1 MTRAAIWIGVLGILG
16 ASAAEYHVS
25 PQGRDDGTGAAE
37 APFRT
42 IGQAAALLEPGDTCV
57 IHAGTYRETVTLPRS
72 GEPGRPIRLVGQ
84 GKVIISALEPFTPE
98 WKAENGVWTAAVDP
112 VPTQL
117 FFAGQMAR
125 EAHTPNGEFPDLLDH
140 PCFRAEADTGYEG
153 ITCKQLPEGDYTG
166 GYVMIWRGGAWTN
179 ATVRIKDYVPGQSL
193 AFDPPFEAHSDKYHQ
208 GDAFKPHAGNRF
220 FLLGCRAALDIPG
233 EWLAEEGRVLFVP
246 PPDKQ
251 PGELAFEVKAR
262 DETLVLR
269 ERSHVEVSGLCLQG
283 GVFDMNGASDCR
295 LERVESTFSNHFG
308 RTARKLP
315 PYPVNQIAG
324 DRNVLEHCLIAYAA
338 GSGLVVTGEGNRI
351 LNSVFHDLG
360 YMGTYDPALKVDRSK
375 GTVIER
381 CSLYRAG
388 RGLIQHH
395 GAEAMRIAYCDLH
408 HANLLSNDVGATYAW
423 GTDGKG
429 SVIAYNWVHHNLG
442 GNTAGIYLDNFCRN
456 FVVHHNL
463 VWQCESTAIR
473 LNSDATGHLVAN
485 NTVAQTPNA
494 FSTFTYH
501 AYTPTQE
508 GTRLVNNLVLCAFE
522 PTNPRHVVQGEKGPV
537 LEANLTAAV
546 GADGV
551 PAADSAAV
559 DAGIGIPGITDGFVG
574 QAPDVGA
581 YERGGTYWRP
591 GADWDPNPTV
601 PDLAFIPQA
610 PISAETMPRDGL
622 LLWLDGK
629 SPDTLEVTE
638 GGLRRWRDRL
648 RPDRA
653 AVAGSGFSL
662 LPEGG
667 VHSAGESGL
676 KVGTL
681 RAETGPAIV
690 FLVARSDS
698 AEQRPWQRI
707 FVSWAGQGNDWVAPS
722 FQQMRPG
729 GQTPALFPWTLFK
742 VQPRDPVVLDHITL
756 ASSAQENGQ
765 NFIGDVA
772 EVLVFGKQLPFDQE
786 KAIIDYLKQK
796 WNLR

>member
-1 MTRAAIWIGVLGILG
+1 
-16 ASAAEYHVS
+16 
-25 PQGRDDGTGAAE
+25 
-37 APFRT
+37 
-42 IGQAAALLEPGDTCV
+42 
-57 IHAGTYRETVTLPRS
+57 
-72 GEPGRPIRLVGQ
+72 
-84 GKVIISALEPFTPE
+84 
-98 WKAENGVWTAAVDP
+98 
-112 VPTQL
+112 
-117 FFAGQMAR
+117 
-125 EAHTPNGEFPDLLDH
+125 
-140 PCFRAEADTGYEG
+140 
-153 ITCKQLPEGDYTG
+153 
-166 GYVMIWRGGAWTN
+166 
-179 ATVRIKDYVPGQSL
+179 
-193 AFDPPFEAHSDKYHQ
+193 
-208 GDAFKPHAGNRF
+208 
-220 FLLGCRAALDIPG
+220 
-233 EWLAEEGRVLFVP
+233 
-246 PPDKQ
+246 
-251 PGELAFEVKAR
+251 
-262 DETLVLR
+262 
-269 ERSHVEVSGLCLQG
+269 
-283 GVFDMNGASDCR
+283 
-295 LERVESTFSNHFG
+295 
-308 RTARKLP
+308 
-315 PYPVNQIAG
+315 
-324 DRNVLEHCLIAYAA
+324 
-338 GSGLVVTGEGNRI
+338 
-351 LNSVFHDLG
+351 
-360 YMGTYDPALKVDRSK
+360 MGTYDPALKVDRSK